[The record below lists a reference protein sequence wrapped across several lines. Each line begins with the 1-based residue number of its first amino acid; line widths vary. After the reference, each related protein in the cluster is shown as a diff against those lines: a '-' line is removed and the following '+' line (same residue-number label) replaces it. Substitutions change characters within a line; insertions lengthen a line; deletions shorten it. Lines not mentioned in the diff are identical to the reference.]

1 MIIHSDLMTTHK
13 NFCTQNCKKKKKKK
27 YKPLQSVGNPTY
39 TILLDTY
46 IMDLS
51 LIFET

>member
-1 MIIHSDLMTTHK
+1 MLYMIIHSDLMTTHK
-13 NFCTQNCKKKKKKK
+13 KNLRKQNCKR

-39 TILLDTY
+39 TILLGTY
-46 IMDLS
+46 ITDLS